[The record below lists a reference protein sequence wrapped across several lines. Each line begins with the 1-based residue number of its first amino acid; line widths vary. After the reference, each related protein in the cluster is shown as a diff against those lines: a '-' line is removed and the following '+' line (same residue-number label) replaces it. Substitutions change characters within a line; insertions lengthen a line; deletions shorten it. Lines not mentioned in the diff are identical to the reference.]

1 MIKCEKLLTKIVGAG
16 GLGSS
21 TTSSY
26 SSGFGGGYCSETS
39 EMAKLHDFEMNGNM
53 KFSEEGCLMTATAKI
68 ISELSGKEVYLREV
82 NDKFDKNSGGLLSST
97 EIKDGMNDYLD
108 AVFGDIYD
116 IKTNSFE
123 KELSNEK
130 FIEVSQLE
138 DTYILARV
146 YGDFDSNG
154 KNEHHWIVL
163 EGYTTDKNG
172 RLIFNYDGTSNND
185 VGRVYVYGKADNS
198 KKEFLIDKIETFQM
212 IKK

>member
-1 MIKCEKLLTKIVGAG
+1 
-16 GLGSS
+16 
-21 TTSSY
+21 
-26 SSGFGGGYCSETS
+26 
-39 EMAKLHDFEMNGNM
+39 
-53 KFSEEGCLMTATAKI
+53 
-68 ISELSGKEVYLREV
+68 
-82 NDKFDKNSGGLLSST
+82 
-97 EIKDGMNDYLD
+97 MNDYLD

-116 IKTNSFE
+116 VKTNTFE